1 MEYKDYYE
9 VLGVSRTATADEIK
23 KSYRKLAMKYH
34 PDRNPGNKAAE
45 EKFKGINEAYD
56 VLSDTKK
63 RGLYDQMGSD
73 YSHYQQQGGV
83 PNGYN
88 WDQWYQQNG
97 GTYEVDMND
106 FEDMDGFSDF
116 FRTFF
121 GGMPSSSTRRGSRR
135 AAQPQIFE
143 QPVSIT
149 FQEAY
154 EGTKR
159 LLQIGNRR
167 LEVKIPRGVQN
178 GTKIRMAG
186 QGPQKSD
193 LYLVISIVQD
203 NTFEMQGHDLHTESS
218 ADLYTAVLGGEVLV
232 HTPGGD
238 VKLNIPEGTQPGQ
251 IFRLAKRGMPLLQN
265 PKLFGDLYVRVK
277 IQLPR
282 HLSAQQKILFEQ
294 LQRGS

>member
-1 MEYKDYYE
+1 
-9 VLGVSRTATADEIK
+9 
-23 KSYRKLAMKYH
+23 MKYH

-106 FEDMDGFSDF
+106 FENMDGFSDF

-121 GGMPSSSTRRGSRR
+121 GGMPSSSTRRGGRR
-135 AAQPQIFE
+135 ATQPQIFE

-149 FQEAY
+149 IQEAY

-167 LEVKIPRGVQN
+167 LEVKIPKGAQN

-193 LYLVISIVQD
+193 LYLVLSIAQD
-203 NTFEMQGHDLHTESS
+203 PTFEMQGHDLHTEAP
-218 ADLYTAVLGGEVLV
+218 ADLYSAVLGGEVLV

-238 VKLNIPEGTQPGQ
+238 VMLNIPAGTQPGQ

-282 HLSAQQKILFEQ
+282 NLTAQQKNLFEQ
-294 LQRGS
+294 LRRSS

>member
-1 MEYKDYYE
+1 MDYKDYYE

-23 KSYRKLAMKYH
+23 KAYRKLAMKYH

-73 YSHYQQQGGV
+73 YSRYQQQGGV

-88 WDQWYQQNG
+88 WDQWYQQDG

-106 FEDMDGFSDF
+106 FEDMAGFSDF

-121 GGMPSSSTRRGSRR
+121 GGMPSSSTRRGGRR
-135 AAQPQIFE
+135 SAQPQVFE
-143 QPVSIT
+143 QPVAIT
-149 FQEAY
+149 MQEAY
-154 EGTKR
+154 EGAKR

-167 LEVKIPRGVQN
+167 LEVKIPKGVQN

-193 LYLVISIVQD
+193 LYLVINISQD
-203 NTFEMQGHDLHTESS
+203 PAFEMQGHDLHTEAAS
-218 ADLYTAVLGGEVLV
+218 DLYTAVLGGEMLV

-238 VKLNIPEGTQPGQ
+238 VMLNIPAGTQPGQ

-265 PKLFGDLYVRVK
+265 PKLSGDLYVRVK

-282 HLSAQQKILFEQ
+282 HLNAQQKNLFEQ
-294 LQRGS
+294 LRRGS

>member
-23 KSYRKLAMKYH
+23 KAYRKLAMKYH
-34 PDRNPGNKAAE
+34 PDKNPGNKAAE

-106 FEDMDGFSDF
+106 FEDLDGFSDF

-121 GGMPSSSTRRGSRR
+121 GGMPSSSARRGGRR
-135 AAQPQIFE
+135 TAQPQIFE

-149 FQEAY
+149 FQEAF
-154 EGTKR
+154 EGTRR

-186 QGPQKSD
+186 QGPDKSD
-193 LYLVISIVQD
+193 LYLIINIAQD
-203 NTFEMQGHDLHTESS
+203 PTFEMQGHDLHTEAST
-218 ADLYTAVLGGEVLV
+218 DLYSAVLGGEVLV

-238 VKLNIPEGTQPGQ
+238 VMLNIPAGTQPGQ

-282 HLSAQQKILFEQ
+282 HLNAQQKNLFEQ
-294 LQRGS
+294 LRRGS

>member
-9 VLGVSRTATADEIK
+9 ILGVSRNAPADEIK
-23 KSYRKLAMKYH
+23 KAYRKLAMKYH

-73 YSHYQQQGGV
+73 YARYQQQGGM
-83 PNGYN
+83 PNSYN

-97 GTYEVDMND
+97 GAYEVDMD
-106 FEDMDGFSDF
+106 DLEDMFGFSDF

-121 GGMPSSSTRRGSRR
+121 GGMPSSSRRRGSRR
-135 AAQPQIFE
+135 SAQPEVFE
-143 QPVSIT
+143 QPVTVTI
-149 FQEAY
+149 QEAY
-154 EGTKR
+154 QGTKR

-167 LEVKIPRGVQN
+167 LEVKIPVGVQN

-193 LYLVISIVQD
+193 LYLIINLGQD
-203 NTFEMQGHDLHTESS
+203 PNFEMQGHDLHTEAVS
-218 ADLYTAVLGGEVLV
+218 DLYTAVLGGEILV
-232 HTPGGD
+232 RTPGGN
-238 VKLNIPEGTQPGQ
+238 VMLNIPAGTQPGQ

-265 PKLFGDLYVRVK
+265 PKLNGDLYVRVK
-277 IQLPR
+277 VQLPR
-282 HLSAQQKILFEQ
+282 NLNAQQKNLYEQ
-294 LQRGS
+294 LRRSS

>member
-9 VLGVSRTATADEIK
+9 ILGVSRTATADEIK
-23 KSYRKLAMKYH
+23 KVYRKLAMKYH
-34 PDRNPGNKAAE
+34 PDKNPGNKAAE

-56 VLSDTKK
+56 VLSDAKK
-63 RGLYDQMGSD
+63 RGLYDQMGGD
-73 YSHYQQQGGV
+73 YSRYQQQGGV

-88 WDQWYQQNG
+88 WDQWYQQDG
-97 GTYEVDMND
+97 GTYEVDMD
-106 FEDMDGFSDF
+106 GFEDMEGFSDF

-121 GGMPSSSTRRGSRR
+121 GGMPSSSSRRGRR
-135 AAQPQIFE
+135 AVQPEIFE
-143 QPVSIT
+143 QPVPIT
-149 FQEAY
+149 VQEAY

-193 LYLVISIVQD
+193 LYLVISITQD
-203 NTFEMQGHDLHTESS
+203 PTYELQGHDLHTE
-218 ADLYTAVLGGEVLV
+218 AATDLFSAVLGGEVLV

-238 VKLNIPEGTQPGQ
+238 VMLNIPAGTQPGQ
-251 IFRLAKRGMPLLQN
+251 IFRLAKRGMPLWQN

-277 IQLPR
+277 IQIPR
-282 HLSAQQKILFEQ
+282 HLNAQQKNLFEQ
-294 LQRGS
+294 LRRNS

>member
-1 MEYKDYYE
+1 MEYKDYYQI
-9 VLGVSRTATADEIK
+9 LGVSRDATADEIK

-34 PDRNPGNKAAE
+34 PDKNPGNKAAE

-73 YSHYQQQGGV
+73 YTAYQQQGGTS
-83 PNGYN
+83 NSYN
-88 WDQWYQQNG
+88 WDQWYQQNSG
-97 GTYEVDMND
+97 AYEVDMD
-106 FEDMDGFSDF
+106 DLEDMYGFSDF

-121 GGMPSSSTRRGSRR
+121 GGMPSSSSRRGSRR
-135 AAQPQIFE
+135 TAQPQIFE
-143 QPVSIT
+143 QPVT
-149 FQEAY
+149 VTLQEAF

-159 LLQIGNRR
+159 LLQISNRR
-167 LEVKIPRGVQN
+167 LEVKIPAGVQN

-193 LYLVISIVQD
+193 LYLVINIAQD
-203 NTFEMQGHDLHTESS
+203 PTFDMQGRDLHTEAL

-232 HTPGGD
+232 PTPGGN
-238 VKLNIPEGTQPGQ
+238 VMLNIPAGTQPGQ

-277 IQLPR
+277 VQLPR
-282 HLSAQQKILFEQ
+282 HLNAQQRSLFEQ
-294 LQRGS
+294 LRHG